1 VKLLADPE
9 LARLHPTGA
18 HPESPTRIEA
28 VLAALP
34 WEQGALATREDLL
47 RCHDDGY
54 LSLLESIEEP
64 TELDRDTLASATS
77 FEAVLRAAGAAIAA
91 VDREGFALVRPPG
104 HHAYADRQ
112 MGFCLVNNVAV
123 AARYAQAKL
132 GLERVAILDWD
143 VHHGNGTEAIFA
155 QDPNVLTCSIHQWPL
170 WPMTGDGADDK
181 RYEAVMNVPLPP
193 GCGDAEYLRVFDDL
207 VAPAFARFEPE
218 LVLVSCGFD
227 AHGEEPLRANLD
239 PLSRPQMDVTAD
251 GFRELARRTRGL
263 APRIAAVLE
272 GGYNPHTLPGLVA
285 AALEG
290 FG

>member
-34 WEQGALATREDLL
+34 WEAGATATRDDLL
-47 RCHDDGY
+47 RCHDARY
-54 LSLLESIEEP
+54 LARLEGLAQP
-64 TELDRDTLASATS
+64 TQLDSDTVASETS
-77 FEAVLRAAGAAIAA
+77 WDAVLRSAGTAIAA
-91 VDREGFALVRPPG
+91 VEQEAFALVRPPG
-104 HHAYADRQ
+104 HHAFRDRQ

-123 AARYAQAKL
+123 AARYAQDEL

-155 QDPNVLTCSIHQWPL
+155 DDPTVLTCSIHQWPI
-170 WPMTGDGADDK
+170 WPLSGSGADDHLMD
-181 RYEAVMNVPLPP
+181 AAMNIPLPP
-193 GCGDAEYLRVFDDL
+193 GCGDEEYLRVFEEL
-207 VAPAFARFEPE
+207 VQPAFEHFEPE
-218 LVLVSCGFD
+218 LVLVSSGFD
-227 AHGEEPLRANLD
+227 AHAEELLAEPAMR
-239 PLSRPQMDVTAD
+239 VTAD
-251 GFRELARRTRGL
+251 GFRELARRTRRL
-263 APRIAAVLE
+263 APRIAAILE